1 MTKKELQTE
10 MEILRIQLAV
20 CGAAARAYT
29 RHSME
34 QQGINKDSIYYS
46 ASYED
51 ILRVVK
57 RELLYREALEKLSCL
72 GNGDQLGN
80 STGNCIAIEAL
91 RGDKE

>member
-1 MTKKELQTE
+1 MTKKELQAE

-20 CGAAARAYT
+20 CGAAARANT

-57 RELLYREALEKLSCL
+57 RELLYREALEKLTFL
-72 GNGDQLGN
+72 ENGDQLGN
-80 STGNCIAIEAL
+80 SAGNCITIEAL